1 MQPLH
6 FSFLFVAFLMAS
18 LLVRLWLAGR
28 QIRHVARHSQ
38 QVPAP
43 FASRISLPAH
53 QRAAA
58 YTIARVQLGIVDQFV
73 GAVVLLALTLLGG
86 LQHIDEF
93 WMRWLP
99 THPLLQQL
107 ATMASTLLLISV
119 AELPLDWWRH
129 FRLEARFGFN
139 RMTLG
144 LFVADHL
151 KGLLLGAVLGLPL
164 LAGMI
169 WVMQSTGSAWW
180 LWAWAFWIGFSTLM
194 LLIFPAFIA
203 PLFNRFEPLPDG
215 PVKERILALLA
226 RCHFSA
232 GGLFVMDGSRRSAHG
247 NAYFTGFGQSRRIVF
262 FDTLLARL
270 DTDEVEAVLAHEL
283 GHFKKRHIIRRMVL
297 QAVLSLACFALLGW
311 LSGQFWFYQGLGI
324 AISPLQTQAPA
335 GVALLLFFLALPVF
349 TLPLRPLMA
358 WLSRRDEFEADA
370 FAVDHA
376 SGTALVSALTKIY
389 EDNAATLTPDPLH
402 SAFYD
407 SHPPATLRIAHI
419 EARLAQTQP
428 GAA

>member
-1 MQPLH
+1 
-6 FSFLFVAFLMAS
+6 
-18 LLVRLWLAGR
+18 
-28 QIRHVARHSQ
+28 
-38 QVPAP
+38 
-43 FASRISLPAH
+43 
-53 QRAAA
+53 
-58 YTIARVQLGIVDQFV
+58 
-73 GAVVLLALTLLGG
+73 
-86 LQHIDEF
+86 
-93 WMRWLP
+93 
-99 THPLLQQL
+99 
-107 ATMASTLLLISV
+107 
-119 AELPLDWWRH
+119 
-129 FRLEARFGFN
+129 
-139 RMTLG
+139 
-144 LFVADHL
+144 
-151 KGLLLGAVLGLPL
+151 
-164 LAGMI
+164 
-169 WVMQSTGSAWW
+169 
-180 LWAWAFWIGFSTLM
+180 
-194 LLIFPAFIA
+194 
-203 PLFNRFEPLPDG
+203 
-215 PVKERILALLA
+215 
-226 RCHFSA
+226 
-232 GGLFVMDGSRRSAHG
+232 
-247 NAYFTGFGQSRRIVF
+247 
-262 FDTLLARL
+262 
-270 DTDEVEAVLAHEL
+270 
-283 GHFKKRHIIRRMVL
+283 MVL

>member
-1 MQPLH
+1 M
-6 FSFLFVAFLMAS
+6 
-18 LLVRLWLAGR
+18 
-28 QIRHVARHSQ
+28 
-38 QVPAP
+38 
-43 FASRISLPAH
+43 
-53 QRAAA
+53 
-58 YTIARVQLGIVDQFV
+58 
-73 GAVVLLALTLLGG
+73 
-86 LQHIDEF
+86 
-93 WMRWLP
+93 
-99 THPLLQQL
+99 
-107 ATMASTLLLISV
+107 
-119 AELPLDWWRH
+119 
-129 FRLEARFGFN
+129 
-139 RMTLG
+139 
-144 LFVADHL
+144 
-151 KGLLLGAVLGLPL
+151 LGLPL

-283 GHFKKRHIIRRMVL
+283 GHFKKRHIIGAWCCRPCS
-297 QAVLSLACFALLGW
+297 AWPALPCWAGCRDS
-311 LSGQFWFYQGLGI
+311 SGSIRAGHRHQPAADTG
-324 AISPLQTQAPA
+324 PA
-335 GVALLLFFLALPVF
+335 GVACCSFPGLPVF